1 MSKNYNSFKYEGH
14 ILIKEFIVNNS
25 SFSKLC
31 YKLKKDILKAYKK
44 TDKEKIGGHTMGNLG
59 VFIGQYE
66 KKFYNLLIKN
76 GLDKIIKEIT
86 NNKLSDFD
94 IIFGGNL
101 NLPGGYNQHFH
112 MDGSFYKKFI
122 IVNLATENVNEFNGP
137 TEITCNSHKKYT
149 PYWKYLLKKNK
160 NKKIFLSSGDLLI
173 RKNQLWHRGTKNKSS
188 QSRFMLT
195 LALTKNKKIK
205 NKIFFGKNKKIKIC
219 SNFFKPSIFGKIEE
233 IIYTRL
239 RYFYIIIR
247 FIKSLFKL

>member
-1 MSKNYNSFKYEGH
+1 MSENYNSFKYEGH

-86 NNKLSDFD
+86 NNKLSDFN

-149 PYWKYLLKKNK
+149 P
-160 NKKIFLSSGDLLI
+160 
-173 RKNQLWHRGTKNKSS
+173 R
-188 QSRFMLT
+188 
-195 LALTKNKKIK
+195 
-205 NKIFFGKNKKIKIC
+205 
-219 SNFFKPSIFGKIEE
+219 
-233 IIYTRL
+233 
-239 RYFYIIIR
+239 
-247 FIKSLFKL
+247 